1 MKALIEHF
9 SLLLECSFVLSTV
22 QLLRLTCC
30 MSWVSCQVQHLH
42 GWFVQACA
50 AGGCSF
56 LVPWQARPHVLFC
69 AGTFL
74 RGALEKVGVDP
85 NIKRIGKYKSAGDQ
99 LLRKDMSEPQREQLT
114 AILDDLYEGFTDD
127 VAASKNK
134 SPAEV
139 GTTAQQRTR
148 QDAMAAVC
156 CVHA

>member
-1 MKALIEHF
+1 MCYPQCSSSGSPAVCPGSAARFNTCTAGLCRLALQG
-9 SLLLECSFVLSTV
+9 VAP
-22 QLLRLTCC
+22 
-30 MSWVSCQVQHLH
+30 SWCL
-42 GWFVQACA
+42 GKREP
-50 AGGCSF
+50 
-56 LVPWQARPHVLFC
+56 LVLFC

-139 GTTAQQRTR
+139 GTTAQQQTR